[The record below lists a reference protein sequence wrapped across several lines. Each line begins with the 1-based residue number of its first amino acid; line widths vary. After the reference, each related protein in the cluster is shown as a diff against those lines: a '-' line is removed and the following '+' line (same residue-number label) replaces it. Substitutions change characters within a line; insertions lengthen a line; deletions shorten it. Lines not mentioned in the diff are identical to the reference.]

1 MHQRVAAIN
10 DLSGL
15 GRCSLTADI
24 AVLAAMG
31 LECCPLP
38 TAVLTTQTG
47 YPDYRCTSLTDHME
61 DYRRHW
67 AQLGIAF
74 QGILSGYLATPEAA
88 DQVEAFLDRFQKPD
102 TLYLCDPVLGDNG
115 HVYQGFSAASIRAM
129 EKLTLRADL
138 LTPNLTEFCIL
149 TGTDMDPIFRMG
161 REEPAELFQVLQ
173 EKASVYKGKKLL
185 ITGIPHSSPAGEHL
199 VTNLVLTEGHSVP
212 VTFPHLGGTY
222 SGTGDV
228 LAAVLLG
235 SQLQGRELI
244 QGARLAGT
252 LIGRAIQSS
261 KKERT
266 PCNDGINYEPYL
278 FLLRK
283 E

>member
-24 AVLAAMG
+24 AILAAMG

-47 YPDYRCTSLTDHME
+47 YPEYRCVSFTDHME

-67 AQLGIAF
+67 QFLGASF

-88 DQVEAFLDRFQKPD
+88 DHVEAFLDTFHKPG

-115 HVYQGFSAASIRAM
+115 HVYRGFSEVSIRAM
-129 EKLTLRADL
+129 ERLAQRADL

-149 TGTDMDPIFRMG
+149 TGTDMDPLFALG
-161 REEPAELFQVLQ
+161 RKNPEALFQELQ
-173 EKASVYKGKKLL
+173 SKASVFQGKKLV
-185 ITGIPHSSPAGEHL
+185 ITGIPHSSPKNEHL
-199 VTNLVLTEGHSVP
+199 VTNLVLDQRKAFP

-222 SGTGDV
+222 SGTGD
-228 LAAVLLG
+228 LFAAVLLG
-235 SQLQGRELI
+235 SQLQGRSLTK
-244 QGARLAGT
+244 GARLAGE
-252 LIGRAIQSS
+252 LIGKAIRSS
-261 KKERT
+261 KAEGT
-266 PCNDGINYEPYL
+266 PGNDGVNYEPYL
-278 FLLRK
+278 SLLGK

>member
-31 LECCPLP
+31 IEACPLP

-47 YPDYRCTSLTDHME
+47 YPDYRCVSFTGHMD
-61 DYRRHW
+61 DYRQHW
-67 AQLGIAF
+67 QQLGVTF
-74 QGILSGYLATPEAA
+74 SGILSGYLATPEAA
-88 DQVEAFLDRFQKPD
+88 DQVETFLDTFQKPG

-115 HVYQGFSAASIRAM
+115 HVYRGFTEASIEAM
-129 EKLTLRADL
+129 EKLAQRADI

-149 TGTDMDPIFRMG
+149 TGTDM
-161 REEPAELFQVLQ
+161 EPLFQLGRKDAPALFQALQ
-173 EKASVYKGKKLL
+173 EKALLFKGKKFV
-185 ITGIPHSSPAGEHL
+185 ITGIPHSSPSGEHL
-199 VTNLVLTEGHSVP
+199 VTNLVIDGGHAVP

-222 SGTGDV
+222 SGTGD
-228 LAAVLLG
+228 LFAAIILG
-235 SQLQGRELI
+235 SQLQGRSLER
-244 QGARLAGT
+244 GARLAGE
-252 LIGRAIQSS
+252 LIGKAIRSS
-261 KKERT
+261 KAEGT
-266 PCNDGINYEPYL
+266 PGNDGVNYEP
-278 FLLRK
+278 FLSLLGK

>member
-47 YPDYRCTSLTDHME
+47 YPDYRCISLTDHME
-61 DYRRHW
+61 DYRCHW
-67 AQLGIAF
+67 AQLGTAF

-88 DQVEAFLDRFQKPD
+88 DQVEAFLDQFQKTD
-102 TLYLCDPVLGDNG
+102 TLYLYDPVLGDNG
-115 HVYQGFSAASIRAM
+115 HVYRGFSAASIRAM

-173 EKASVYKGKKLL
+173 EKASVYKGKKLV
-185 ITGIPHSSPAGEHL
+185 ITGIPHSSPEGEHL
-199 VTNLVLTEGHSVP
+199 VTNLVLAEDS
-212 VTFPHLGGTY
+212 
-222 SGTGDV
+222 
-228 LAAVLLG
+228 
-235 SQLQGRELI
+235 
-244 QGARLAGT
+244 
-252 LIGRAIQSS
+252 
-261 KKERT
+261 
-266 PCNDGINYEPYL
+266 L
-278 FLLRK
+278 FR
-283 E
+283 

>member
-47 YPDYRCTSLTDHME
+47 YPDYRCVSFTGHME
-61 DYRRHW
+61 DYRQHW
-67 AQLGIAF
+67 LQLGVSF
-74 QGILSGYLATPEAA
+74 SGILSGYLATPEAA
-88 DQVEAFLDRFQKPD
+88 DQVEAFLDTFQKPG

-115 HVYQGFSAASIRAM
+115 HVYRGFTDASIEAM
-129 EKLTLRADL
+129 GKLARRADI

-149 TGTDMDPIFRMG
+149 TGTDM
-161 REEPAELFQVLQ
+161 EPLFQLGRTDAQALFRALQ
-173 EKASVYKGKKLL
+173 EKALLFKGKKFI
-185 ITGIPHSSPAGEHL
+185 ITGIPHASLSGEHL
-199 VTNLVLTEGHSVP
+199 VTNLVLDGEKAVP

-222 SGTGDV
+222 SGTGD
-228 LAAVLLG
+228 LFAVILLG
-235 SQLQGRELI
+235 SQLQGRSLERGAQLAGELI
-244 QGARLAGT
+244 GK
-252 LIGRAIQSS
+252 AIRSS
-261 KKERT
+261 KAEGT
-266 PCNDGINYEPYL
+266 PGNDGVNYEPYL
-278 FLLRK
+278 SLLGK